1 MSLDALVKNSFV
13 TTPVVFQTEFQIWL
27 SKLTGTRKQD
37 IVFDL
42 LVAAKR
48 NVNGLEDAEMING
61 TCATSFHSSRSR
73 FSAGDTIGNYMAAR
87 LYIILEGG

>member
-13 TTPVVFQTEFQIWL
+13 TTPVVFQTAFQIWL
-27 SKLTGTRKQD
+27 SKLTGKQD

-42 LVAAKR
+42 LVAARR

-61 TCATSFHSSRSR
+61 TCATSFHSGRSR

-87 LYIILEGG
+87 LYYLFCQEGG